1 MTTTTSLWPRTG
13 THEFRQWLRRLLLTA
28 LLPLAAVALALSS
41 ILVATR
47 PVEGAGDAPLGL
59 LWLALIAVGVVG
71 GLALFDR
78 RTVVVGIFALA
89 VVILI
94 NPLSTAVVLVS
105 LGLSG

>member
-1 MTTTTSLWPRTG
+1 MSTASPAWPRPG
-13 THEFRQWLRRLLLTA
+13 THEFRQWLRRLLMTA
-28 LLPLAAVALALSS
+28 LLPLAAVALALGS

-47 PVEGAGDAPLGL
+47 PAEGVGDAPLGV
-59 LWLALIAVGVVG
+59 LWLALIAVGIVG

-89 VVILI
+89 VVVLI
-94 NPLSTAVVLVS
+94 NPLSTAVLLVS